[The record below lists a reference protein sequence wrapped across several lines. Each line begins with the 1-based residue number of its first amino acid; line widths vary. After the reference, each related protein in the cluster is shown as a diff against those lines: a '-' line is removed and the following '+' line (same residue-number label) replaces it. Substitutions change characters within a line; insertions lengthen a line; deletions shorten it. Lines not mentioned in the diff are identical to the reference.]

1 MKLMIRAGAPAP
13 ALSCGCRK
21 RLEKPAPLR
30 VPLRMLTQR
39 GGDRYMCVKMEQL
52 GLVLLGAGIGLL
64 VSFALCGWFLRVL
77 VAIILIVLG
86 LLLLK

>member
-1 MKLMIRAGAPAP
+1 
-13 ALSCGCRK
+13 
-21 RLEKPAPLR
+21 
-30 VPLRMLTQR
+30 MLAQR
-39 GGDRYMCVKMEQL
+39 GDRYMCVKTEQL

-64 VSFALCGWFLRVL
+64 MSFALCGWFLRVL

>member
-1 MKLMIRAGAPAP
+1 MSIELLLPWRGVAAALVVALAWAG
-13 ALSCGCRK
+13 LF
-21 RLEKPAPLR
+21 RLLR
-30 VPLRMLTQR
+30 R
-39 GGDRYMCVKMEQL
+39 GDLAG
-52 GLVLLGAGIGLL
+52 LGAGIGLL

>member
-1 MKLMIRAGAPAP
+1 
-13 ALSCGCRK
+13 
-21 RLEKPAPLR
+21 
-30 VPLRMLTQR
+30 
-39 GGDRYMCVKMEQL
+39 MCVKTEQL

-64 VSFALCGWFLRVL
+64 ASFALCGWFLRVL

>member
-1 MKLMIRAGAPAP
+1 
-13 ALSCGCRK
+13 
-21 RLEKPAPLR
+21 
-30 VPLRMLTQR
+30 MLTQR
-39 GGDRYMCVKMEQL
+39 GGSIYVCVKTEQL

>member
-1 MKLMIRAGAPAP
+1 MKPMIRAGAPRPGAFN
-13 ALSCGCRK
+13 AFLN

-30 VPLRMLTQR
+30 VPLRMLAQR
-39 GGDRYMCVKMEQL
+39 GDRYMCVKTEQL

>member
-13 ALSCGCRK
+13 AFPVAAANASKK
-21 RLEKPAPLR
+21 RHLCESLCVCWR
-30 VPLRMLTQR
+30 R
-39 GGDRYMCVKMEQL
+39 GGIDMCVKTEQL

>member
-1 MKLMIRAGAPAP
+1 
-13 ALSCGCRK
+13 
-21 RLEKPAPLR
+21 
-30 VPLRMLTQR
+30 
-39 GGDRYMCVKMEQL
+39 MCVKTEPR

-64 VSFALCGWFLRVL
+64 GSFARCGWFLRVL